1 MADMAVQPRHVQSV
15 VVGSRQLID
24 GGGTDFG
31 LGDSMLKILVSDI
44 TMRISTD
51 VVQLIEDYGYRSDFL
66 DSADHAGC
74 KNQTDMGQCQLG
86 TSTVHRPQFFN

>member
-15 VVGSRQLID
+15 AVGSRQLID

-31 LGDSMLKILVSDI
+31 LGDSMLKIRVSDI

-66 DSADHAGC
+66 DPAAHAGC
-74 KNQTDMGQCQLG
+74 KNQADMGQCQLG
-86 TSTVHRPQFFN
+86 TSTVHRPQLYN